1 MKMKTFAALLLLVTL
16 GATGAGGNVT
26 VQPSSVGFKEAI
38 AACPSG
44 TLAALTLALGHLRIA
59 EASGVDSDIDD
70 ANPNAQSLMLSKGS
84 QVATVKVDAAKNSVA
99 GKNVTLKSGGRVACV
114 APD

>member
-1 MKMKTFAALLLLVTL
+1 MKMKTFAAVLLLVTL
-16 GATGAGGNVT
+16 GAAGAGGSVT

-38 AACPSG
+38 AACPPG
-44 TLAALTLALGHLRIA
+44 TLAALTLTLGHLRIS

-70 ANPNAQSLMLSKGS
+70 ANPSAQSLVLSKGS
-84 QVATVKVDAAKNSVA
+84 QSATVKVNAAKNSVA
-99 GKNVTLKSGGRVACV
+99 AKNVTLKSGGRVACV

>member
-1 MKMKTFAALLLLVTL
+1 MKTFAAVLLLVTL
-16 GATGAGGNVT
+16 GVTGAGGSVT
-26 VQPSSVGFKEAI
+26 VNPSSIGFKDAI

-44 TLAALTLALGHLRIA
+44 TLAALTLTLGHLRIA

-70 ANPNAQSLMLSKGS
+70 ANPSAQSLMLSKGS
-84 QVATVKVDAAKNSVA
+84 QSATVKVNAAKNSVTA
-99 GKNVTLKSGGRVACV
+99 KHVTLKSSGRVACI

>member
-16 GATGAGGNVT
+16 GATGAGNVT

-70 ANPNAQSLMLSKGS
+70 ANPSAQSLMLSKGS
-84 QVATVKVDAAKNSVA
+84 QSATVKVDAAKNSVA
-99 GKNVTLKSGGRVACV
+99 AKNVTLKSGGRVACV